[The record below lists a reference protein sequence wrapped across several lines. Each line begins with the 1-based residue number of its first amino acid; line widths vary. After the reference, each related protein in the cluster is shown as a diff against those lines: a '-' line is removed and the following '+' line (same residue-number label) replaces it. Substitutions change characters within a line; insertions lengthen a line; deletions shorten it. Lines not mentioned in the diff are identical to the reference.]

1 MRLRLPAMPTPARA
15 LTTVALIAVAGVGG
29 LLGARWVGDTLSD
42 PSCEFVVGGASET
55 TTPERA
61 ANASTIAWQSVER
74 GLAPRA
80 ATIAIATAIQES
92 KLQNINYGDA
102 DSIGLFQQRPSQ
114 GWGTEEE
121 ILDPVYSTNAF
132 YDGLVEVDGWESGVI
147 TEVAQTVQRSA
158 FPTAYADHEAEGRVM
173 ASALTGETSAAV
185 TCDLDAPTGAGNAP
199 TLASEL
205 QALGM
210 QATATGANEVTAT
223 GNSTSEAWAMAGWAV
238 THAPGRQITSVSVDN
253 LIWTRA
259 ENPDTWVRPAPL
271 QDEATVTITVA
282 S

>member
-1 MRLRLPAMPTPARA
+1 MPSPARA
-15 LTTVALIAVAGVGG
+15 VTTVALIAVAGVGG

-42 PSCEFVVGGASET
+42 PSCEFLVAGASET

-92 KLQNINYGDA
+92 KLENINYGDA
-102 DSIGLFQQRPSQ
+102 DSVGLFQQRPSQ
-114 GWGTEEE
+114 GWGSVEE

-132 YDGLVEVDGWESGVI
+132 YDGLVQVDGWEDGVI

-173 ASALTGETSAAV
+173 ASALTGETSAAL
-185 TCDLDAPTGAGNAP
+185 TCDLDSPTGPGDASA
-199 TLASEL
+199 LASEL
-205 QALGM
+205 EGLGM
-210 QATATGANEVTAT
+210 PATATGASEVTLSA
-223 GNSTSEAWAMAGWAV
+223 NSVTQGWAMAAWAV
-238 THAPGRQITSVSVDN
+238 AHAQGREITSVTTDN
-253 LIWTRA
+253 VNWTRDD
-259 ENPDTWVRPAPL
+259 NPDTWSRPAPA

>member
-1 MRLRLPAMPTPARA
+1 MPTPARA
-15 LTTVALIAVAGVGG
+15 FTTVALVAVAAAGG
-29 LLGARWVGDTLSD
+29 LLGARWLGDTLSD
-42 PSCEFVVGGASET
+42 PSCEFVVSGMSET
-55 TTPERA
+55 TTTERA
-61 ANASTIAWQSVER
+61 ANASTIAWESVER

-132 YDGLVEVDGWESGVI
+132 YDALVEVDGWQDGVI

-173 ASALTGETSAAV
+173 ASALTGETAAAV
-185 TCDLDAPTGAGNAP
+185 TCDVDAPTGAGDASA
-199 TLASEL
+199 LADEL
-205 QALGM
+205 QGLGM
-210 QATATGANEVTAT
+210 QASSTGASQVTVT
-223 GNSTSEAWAMAGWAV
+223 GGDVSEAWAIAGWAV
-238 THAPGRQITSVSVDN
+238 THAQGRQITSVSVDDLVWN
-253 LIWTRA
+253 RDD
-259 ENPDTWVRPAPL
+259 NPDVWSRPTPA
-271 QDEATVTITVA
+271 QDEATVTMMVA
-282 S
+282 P

>member
-1 MRLRLPAMPTPARA
+1 MPTPARA
-15 LTTVALIAVAGVGG
+15 VTTVALIAVAGVGG
-29 LLGARWVGDTLSD
+29 LLGARWIGDTLSD

-61 ANASTIAWQSVER
+61 ANASTIAWQSVQR

-102 DSIGLFQQRPSQ
+102 DSLGLFQQRPSQ

-121 ILDPVYSTNAF
+121 IMDPIYSTNAF
-132 YDGLVEVDGWESGVI
+132 YDGLVEVDNWQDGVI

-158 FPTAYADHEAEGRVM
+158 FPSAYADHEAEGRVM
-173 ASALTGETSAAV
+173 ASALTGESTAAL
-185 TCDLDAPTGAGNAP
+185 TCDLDAPTSAGDASA
-199 TLASEL
+199 LANEL

-210 QATATGANEVTAT
+210 QAAVTGQHEVTAT
-223 GNSTSEAWAMAGWAV
+223 GNTTSMAWAMAGWAV
-238 THAPGRQITSVSVDN
+238 THAQGRQITSVSVDN
-253 LIWTRA
+253 RIWTRDD
-259 ENPDTWVRPAPL
+259 NPDTWVSPAPT
-271 QDEATVTITVA
+271 QDEATVTIAVA